1 MSGPKVVRVVT
12 REEWEKR
19 CKRAVSHLS
28 KMIARMAIA
37 ASAAGERD
45 VSVKGMSDQ
54 VIAKFNA
61 LRDASRFEE
70 AESYAQMQ
78 AAGLEQKTNAY
89 IEQAAI
95 REQQLEQRKIRSRV
109 QAQQWLNLDNGLP
122 SDLCDDL
129 KRISKGQPTNRT
141 IDEVLSEAERILE
154 RQSVKT
160 EHRLSESARTLAT
173 ELTSGASA
181 ESYKHEEVY
190 DAREQAVTKCL
201 AELRLLN
208 DSKYQSTSDE
218 WVQCQAEQDTSR
230 KRLLTDS
237 LISKITQLLR
247 EAKQLSTLVDK
258 ANILET
264 LLDESGIS
272 TATNLGQAVANRDH
286 SAIQSWISHAEEALR
301 QHEAAQALAVRRQ
314 TILSGLSELGYSV
327 SEQMSVIWERDG
339 RIVLERPQLVG
350 YGVELSGRDNIQL
363 RPVAFSDTRDK
374 NRDRDVETIWCGDFT
389 ELRKQLSED
398 GNQLDVVRHLPIGAA
413 PLAVV
418 ARKSQSI
425 EADEEANLPGF
436 REQ

>member
-129 KRISKGQPTNRT
+129 KCISK
-141 IDEVLSEAERILE
+141 
-154 RQSVKT
+154 
-160 EHRLSESARTLAT
+160 
-173 ELTSGASA
+173 
-181 ESYKHEEVY
+181 
-190 DAREQAVTKCL
+190 
-201 AELRLLN
+201 
-208 DSKYQSTSDE
+208 
-218 WVQCQAEQDTSR
+218 
-230 KRLLTDS
+230 
-237 LISKITQLLR
+237 
-247 EAKQLSTLVDK
+247 
-258 ANILET
+258 
-264 LLDESGIS
+264 
-272 TATNLGQAVANRDH
+272 
-286 SAIQSWISHAEEALR
+286 
-301 QHEAAQALAVRRQ
+301 
-314 TILSGLSELGYSV
+314 
-327 SEQMSVIWERDG
+327 
-339 RIVLERPQLVG
+339 
-350 YGVELSGRDNIQL
+350 
-363 RPVAFSDTRDK
+363 
-374 NRDRDVETIWCGDFT
+374 
-389 ELRKQLSED
+389 
-398 GNQLDVVRHLPIGAA
+398 
-413 PLAVV
+413 
-418 ARKSQSI
+418 
-425 EADEEANLPGF
+425 
-436 REQ
+436 